1 MNSAKKLNLMSAM
14 RTFVSHLSFLIPPPH
29 PFTSSLSLIPLLLLL
44 VAAGEANATGVRMR
58 HDIVLKSGWNAFYLP
73 VTLEESA
80 DVFFAD
86 WPTDR
91 VGCYDQAAYLRTKQ
105 FTTSADESTQGAI
118 EPRMRLWV
126 RDEPG
131 RSTLRSVV
139 GNAVYLV
146 NVTNRTGF
154 TKTVYGEPVAL
165 RMDWHCTTGDDC
177 PLNYLGISTDGTAA
191 QVTSSSYLL
200 GLNTDW
206 ETRYAVGGRPTLAQP
221 NLTLIGKDP
230 SVANSLAV
238 AMDSRKTGDWSG
250 PLCVS
255 PANGFDLG
263 TNGTMGVLKVR
274 NDSGTNRIVRVAFS
288 GSARQEGVPLL
299 PVPAI
304 LYLDPVRHV
313 DWQRDNL
320 ADIPYE
326 RELLAGET
334 LSLRL
339 AVNRAVPIAGPEGSE
354 CGGIVTVTDVS
365 PADCTHFQTAVPFAA
380 VWTSYA
386 DDPMAGLWLA
396 NVSLDRVSGF
406 DEKEGATEP
415 VSAGAPM
422 NLRLLV
428 HVGEDG
434 AMNLLQRARVGDR
447 RVTAAAL
454 PSDDP
459 IRPGT
464 GTFAKRAT
472 FGWTVAETSRV
483 NPFYHAKHPDHD
495 GLRTDFKTPLPSGDD
510 FNNYV
515 STVKPELFS
524 VSNTVEL
531 VWDERPWTPDELLTG
546 TCAWTFSGLRREG
559 AIRAE
564 GSFTMR
570 RISKHNLNETKEE
583 LK

>member
-1 MNSAKKLNLMSAM
+1 MKTKCTLLALML
-14 RTFVSHLSFLIPPPH
+14 VSRAVL
-29 PFTSSLSLIPLLLLL
+29 
-44 VAAGEANATGVRMR
+44 AATGVRMQHEINLR
-58 HDIVLKSGWNAFYLP
+58 GGWNLFYLP
-73 VTLEESA
+73 VTPDEPA
-80 DVFFAD
+80 DRFFAD
-86 WPTDR
+86 WPTDS
-91 VGCYDQAAYLRTKQ
+91 VGCYDSSGYLRTEQ

-118 EPRMRLWV
+118 TPRMKLWV
-126 RDEPG
+126 RDVPV
-131 RSTLRSVV
+131 RSTFSAVL

-146 NVTNRTGF
+146 NITNKAGF
-154 TKTVYGEPVAL
+154 VKTVYGEPVAL
-165 RMDWHCTTGDDC
+165 RVDLHASNGIDR
-177 PLNYLGISTDGTAA
+177 PLNCLGITTDGTDAPLL
-191 QVTSSSYLL
+191 SSLL
-200 GLNTDW
+200 GLDTGW
-206 ETRYAVGGRPTLAQP
+206 TSCYSVGGRSALESPTL
-221 NLTLIGKDP
+221 TLLDP
-230 SVANSLAV
+230 AKPVANGQAV
-238 AMDSRKTGDWSG
+238 EIDAARAGEWGG
-250 PLCVS
+250 PLRVS
-255 PANGFDLG
+255 PANGFNLG

-320 ADIPYE
+320 AAVGYV
-326 RELLAGET
+326 RELVAGET
-334 LSLRL
+334 LTLRL
-339 AVNRAVPIAGPEGSE
+339 ALDRTVPITGPEGAE

-386 DDPMAGLWLA
+386 DDPMTGLWLA

-406 DEKEGATEP
+406 DEKNAVTDP

-454 PSDDP
+454 PADDP
-459 IRPGT
+459 VRPGT
-464 GTFAKRAT
+464 GTFAKQAT
-472 FGWTVAETSRV
+472 FGWTVGETSRV

-495 GLRTDFKTPLPSGDD
+495 GLKTDFKTPLPSGDD

-531 VWDERPWTPDELLTG
+531 VWDGRPWTPDEILSG
-546 TCAWTFSGLRREG
+546 ECVWTFSGLRREG
-559 AIRAE
+559 AVRTE

-570 RISKHNLNETKEE
+570 RISKQNLNESKEE

>member
-1 MNSAKKLNLMSAM
+1 MKTKCTLLALML
-14 RTFVSHLSFLIPPPH
+14 VSGTVP
-29 PFTSSLSLIPLLLLL
+29 
-44 VAAGEANATGVRMR
+44 AATGVRMQ
-58 HDIVLKSGWNAFYLP
+58 HEIDLKGGWNLFYLP
-73 VTLEESA
+73 VMPDEPA
-80 DVFFAD
+80 DRFFAD
-86 WPTDR
+86 WPTDS
-91 VGCYDQAAYLRTKQ
+91 VGCYDSSGYLRTEQ

-118 EPRMRLWV
+118 TPRMKLWV
-126 RDEPG
+126 RDVPG
-131 RSTLRSVV
+131 RSTFSAVL

-146 NVTNRTGF
+146 NITNKAGF
-154 TKTVYGEPVAL
+154 VKTVYGEPVAL
-165 RMDWHCTTGDDC
+165 RVDLHASNGIDR
-177 PLNYLGISTDGTAA
+177 PLNCLGITTDGTDAPLR
-191 QVTSSSYLL
+191 SCLL
-200 GLNTDW
+200 GLDTGW
-206 ETRYAVGGRPTLAQP
+206 TSCYSVGGRSTLASP
-221 NLTLIGKDP
+221 SLTPLDP
-230 SVANSLAV
+230 AKPVANGQAV
-238 AMDSRKTGDWSG
+238 EIDAVRAGEWGG
-250 PLCVS
+250 PLRVS
-255 PANGFDLG
+255 PANGFNLG

-274 NDSGTNRIVRVAFS
+274 NDSGTNRVVRVAFS
-288 GSARQEGVPLL
+288 QGDRVPGEDLL

-320 ADIPYE
+320 ADAPYE
-326 RELLAGET
+326 RELVAGET
-334 LSLRL
+334 LTLRL

-365 PADCTHFQTAVPFAA
+365 PVDCTHFRTAVPFAA

-396 NVSLDRVSGF
+396 NVSLERVSGF
-406 DEKEGATEP
+406 DAKEGATAP
-415 VSAGAPM
+415 TPAGVAM

-454 PSDDP
+454 PADDP
-459 IRPGT
+459 VRPGT
-464 GTFAKRAT
+464 GTFAKQAT

-483 NPFYHAKHPDHD
+483 NPFRHAKHPDHD

-510 FNNYV
+510 FDNYV

-559 AIRAE
+559 AVRAA

-570 RISKHNLNETKEE
+570 RISKQNLNETKEE